1 MDRGRRSPPG
11 PPTTIGSVP
20 ASARAKAAVPKI
32 DTVQR
37 KPVAVPRKP
46 VPSSASSA
54 TATSKLPPILP
65 PISSGGF
72 VVAVGEEDFSDYTK
86 PPPLSRPIPN
96 SPPLIARDLDQYPR
110 GQSPRTPHIAPQN
123 GYFDTV
129 NTENVIPSSRPQRAR
144 QASESRLHDAAK
156 VKRAPNNEGMQRSM
170 SLHPSTRPTN
180 NDPRA
185 NYEPSDPTIIT
196 KTPRSPGPN
205 KLTSFFGWKTSS
217 PIAEVS
223 PTNFSDR
230 SHSPAPPSPLLPS
243 PRSLSSSNKSASQAI
258 DVPKSNGN
266 MSTSY
271 FADTGFPIPPNA
283 STDTHYTDMEEEL
296 REISSELAGS
306 IRREMELEDLVDRLQ
321 LEASQGPE
329 LGRRTSDYFSD
340 SGSGSY
346 RYPLSD
352 AGVGKA
358 EDLAKQKRISEQEK
372 AQFKVGLTQRLQD
385 ERDQR
390 KVLEVH
396 VQQLGEQVQRMDKE
410 RAISSG
416 VASRV
421 SELESSLED
430 HRRRLKEERR
440 VKENFEDL
448 LTALRGEIS
457 QFRDERDNLREEM
470 VPQLQARIEGLE
482 GETAE
487 HQNLTYEN
495 ARMQQELQSLKN
507 ENTTLMNAR
516 RLQLEMQQ
524 HSPRFNPIAEEEGP
538 SPTNQTPSIGL
549 TRSASVARGTVQG
562 GMARAP
568 SLKRSNSISNKER
581 ESRESLADRVKDIEM
596 QRDALHRALKSLLD
610 RQSYQNKEHEK
621 RMRTLEMERDRALEN
636 QSPRKMG
643 YEKEVTGL
651 RHEINQLR
659 RRADDASMQKYQ
671 IEKGLGGLKKD
682 LDRAEQ
688 ETSSLRKVLQ
698 EHDILVPELPG
709 LPLQE
714 GDTGAHATSASLEKA
729 YRDLQVTQAM
739 SINKLRE
746 LHGGAPSSA
755 EDADTAATMEK
766 LLKSMND
773 AEAERDYAKKQAAIF
788 RAQAESLRE
797 AESFHTGE
805 KAGLADQL
813 HASANRV
820 EALSTQV
827 RLQLESNAGLRLRLA
842 EAVGRGEQE
851 QKNST
856 TRINSMQG
864 KLKNLEDKLMTAQQQ
879 SEEAFAQH
887 EEEVKDIRESH
898 NIQLQRLKTGLR
910 TPTVFSSPRTSPLS
924 PMFGSRLP
932 RLDKTTSGIGMSLDE
947 ALRTELLEKKVAE
960 LERALGEADREME
973 EVVSR
978 MNEAQIEVMELQSA
992 RDEAMRQ
999 TRKLQVAI
1007 NAERE
1012 KVDSLMK

>member
-1 MDRGRRSPPG
+1 
-11 PPTTIGSVP
+11 
-20 ASARAKAAVPKI
+20 
-32 DTVQR
+32 
-37 KPVAVPRKP
+37 
-46 VPSSASSA
+46 
-54 TATSKLPPILP
+54 
-65 PISSGGF
+65 
-72 VVAVGEEDFSDYTK
+72 
-86 PPPLSRPIPN
+86 
-96 SPPLIARDLDQYPR
+96 
-110 GQSPRTPHIAPQN
+110 
-123 GYFDTV
+123 
-129 NTENVIPSSRPQRAR
+129 
-144 QASESRLHDAAK
+144 
-156 VKRAPNNEGMQRSM
+156 
-170 SLHPSTRPTN
+170 
-180 NDPRA
+180 
-185 NYEPSDPTIIT
+185 
-196 KTPRSPGPN
+196 
-205 KLTSFFGWKTSS
+205 
-217 PIAEVS
+217 
-223 PTNFSDR
+223 
-230 SHSPAPPSPLLPS
+230 
-243 PRSLSSSNKSASQAI
+243 
-258 DVPKSNGN
+258 
-266 MSTSY
+266 
-271 FADTGFPIPPNA
+271 
-283 STDTHYTDMEEEL
+283 MEEEL

-396 VQQLGEQVQRMDKE
+396 VQQLGEQVQRVSMMSMSTRSMQLINSQMDKE

-992 RDEAMRQ
+992 RYICPPE
-999 TRKLQVAI
+999 TRIVGEWSRSLTFLALGTKPCARRGSCKLPSMP
-1007 NAERE
+1007 RG
-1012 KVDSLMK
+1012 KK